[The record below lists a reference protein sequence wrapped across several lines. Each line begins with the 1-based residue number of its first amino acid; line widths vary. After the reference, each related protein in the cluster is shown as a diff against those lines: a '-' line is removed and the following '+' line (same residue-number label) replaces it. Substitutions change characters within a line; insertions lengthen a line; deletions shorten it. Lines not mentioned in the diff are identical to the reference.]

1 MLARMRKTSSLCLT
15 LILLP
20 LHLACGGGSANSAA
34 AEPEP
39 QSEPSP
45 QVSAEPEPEPEP
57 QPEPTAA
64 EPEAEAAGD
73 DSGDAPKEETRTQAV
88 IQDTFMRNRPQV
100 RACFDAQLEKQ
111 PGLKGNLTVSFVID
125 PKGKVKEATINTTRS
140 DLAIGELNT
149 CVIEKVMAIEFPP
162 SSRGFESR
170 GNYPFNFNPK

>member
-20 LHLACGGGSANSAA
+20 LHLGCGGGSANTEAA
-34 AEPEP
+34 APEA
-39 QSEPSP
+39 QSDPGP
-45 QVSAEPEPEPEP
+45 QVNVEPEPEPEP
-57 QPEPTAA
+57 EPAAA
-64 EPEAEAAGD
+64 EPEAEAAPEE
-73 DSGDAPKEETRTQAV
+73 SGDAPQEETRTQAV

-125 PKGKVKEATINTTRS
+125 PKGKVKEATINTARS